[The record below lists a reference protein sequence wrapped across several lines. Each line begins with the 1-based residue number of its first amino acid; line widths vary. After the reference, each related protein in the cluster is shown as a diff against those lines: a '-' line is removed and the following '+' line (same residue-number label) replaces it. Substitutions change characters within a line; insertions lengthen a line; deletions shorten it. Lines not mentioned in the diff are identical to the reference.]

1 MYVAA
6 TVEIGYE
13 LNPERIGCRD
23 QIFKDANGHRFV
35 GDGAVAKTIDIK
47 LQGLQLKHPW
57 SWLIE
62 QAQNGEIW
70 IPRKR
75 TKTGELR

>member
-1 MYVAA
+1 MDIAA
-6 TVEIGYE
+6 AVEIGYE
-13 LNPERIGCRD
+13 LDPKRIGCRN
-23 QIFKDANGHRFV
+23 QVVKDSDGHRFV
-35 GDGAVAKTIDIK
+35 GDRAVTKTIDIK
-47 LQGLQLKHPW
+47 LQGLQLKQPR

-70 IPRKR
+70 IARKR